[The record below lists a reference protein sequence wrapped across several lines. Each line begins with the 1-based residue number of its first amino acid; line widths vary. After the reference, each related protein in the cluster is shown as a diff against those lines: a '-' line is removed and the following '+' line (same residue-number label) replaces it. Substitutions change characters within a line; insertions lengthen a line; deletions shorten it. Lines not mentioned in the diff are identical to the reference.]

1 MHCKMRAAALVL
13 SIAVGEAYARPAA
26 KPFSR
31 LSPRKSLTTS
41 GGEESLAAG
50 VARAAA
56 LVDAKQLDEA
66 EALLLEL
73 RARDARRADLPPELR
88 RGFAHLFEARADEDK
103 DDAGP
108 CDALAALAADA
119 EDWEAVYDACRQA
132 MARGGATDRR
142 RALALRARRSTWR
155 GLEEDDGDA
164 KDTKDAAELVEAGAV
179 PPFSALS
186 LGVSGEGCAR
196 RGRLNLEEAIAAAK
210 TTSSDKRAPRRA
222 GGRRRE
228 SEAPD
233 KPSVAFLTPDAT
245 GAHPLSQLLPSALCA
260 LDEKEFRNIVLVTL
274 CADDGSPERRRV
286 EKGCDVVVDGETA
299 TTEEIANAIRDL
311 KVDVLVDMCGH
322 AGSSDVVE
330 IIARRPARIQVAG
343 GLGTPAPMGG
353 TGIYDYALADAVVA
367 PARLRAAAG
376 WAPDEHR
383 AVLVPHTYQVGDAE
397 AYKRHELNYKES
409 REPTSRKDHGL
420 REDAVVLA
428 CMNRP
433 HKVDCTSFDAWVR
446 IVKELAHGAPA
457 VDAQLWLYAPGSDSG
472 NSLRTRALARA
483 AKILPGG
490 EEEARDRLVF
500 AGREDRP
507 AHLERLRHAD
517 LALDTRAYNSHTL
530 AADYAWAGVPLCT
543 ALCDAEPRWV

>member
-1 MHCKMRAAALVL
+1 MYK
-13 SIAVGEAYARPAA
+13 
-26 KPFSR
+26 
-31 LSPRKSLTTS
+31 
-41 GGEESLAAG
+41 
-50 VARAAA
+50 
-56 LVDAKQLDEA
+56 
-66 EALLLEL
+66 
-73 RARDARRADLPPELR
+73 
-88 RGFAHLFEARADEDK
+88 
-103 DDAGP
+103 
-108 CDALAALAADA
+108 
-119 EDWEAVYDACRQA
+119 RQ
-132 MARGGATDRR
+132 
-142 RALALRARRSTWR
+142 
-155 GLEEDDGDA
+155 
-164 KDTKDAAELVEAGAV
+164 
-179 PPFSALS
+179 
-186 LGVSGEGCAR
+186 
-196 RGRLNLEEAIAAAK
+196 
-210 TTSSDKRAPRRA
+210 
-222 GGRRRE
+222 
-228 SEAPD
+228 
-233 KPSVAFLTPDAT
+233 
-245 GAHPLSQLLPSALCA
+245 
-260 LDEKEFRNIVLVTL
+260 
-274 CADDGSPERRRV
+274 
-286 EKGCDVVVDGETA
+286 VVVDGETA

-397 AYKRHELNYKES
+397 AYKRHELNNKES

-446 IVKELAHGAPA
+446 IVKELAHGDPSI
-457 VDAQLWLYAPGSDSG
+457 DAQLWLYAPGSDSG